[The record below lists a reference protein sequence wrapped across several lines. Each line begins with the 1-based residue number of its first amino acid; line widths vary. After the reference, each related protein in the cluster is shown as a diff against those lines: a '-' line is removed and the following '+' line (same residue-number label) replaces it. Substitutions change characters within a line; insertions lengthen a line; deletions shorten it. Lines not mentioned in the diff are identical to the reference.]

1 FISWTGGTRY
11 SILNKGVTSVSTK
24 SNPATEPRA
33 FNCFVLSSSLLVIT
47 QPSQTPRR
55 TEKMPQRRGRGIK
68 AQWMDDSR
76 LYGRRCDVKK
86 PQLTIGYSAA
96 LTGEE
101 KARQREARPDSQ
113 GRGLGNP
120 PASCAEICFSLFRRG
135 LRSETRRLRL
145 GFLTE
150 HRAQTNSTTYVP
162 SFFGPKIM
170 MRFL

>member
-11 SILNKGVTSVSTK
+11 SILNKGLTSVSTK

-33 FNCFVLSSSLLVIT
+33 FNCFVLSSSLLVIS

-101 KARQREARPDSQ
+101 KARQTRTPPGFPRAGSRE
-113 GRGLGNP
+113 
-120 PASCAEICFSLFRRG
+120 
-135 LRSETRRLRL
+135 
-145 GFLTE
+145 
-150 HRAQTNSTTYVP
+150 P
-162 SFFGPKIM
+162 SSVVC
-170 MRFL
+170 RNLL